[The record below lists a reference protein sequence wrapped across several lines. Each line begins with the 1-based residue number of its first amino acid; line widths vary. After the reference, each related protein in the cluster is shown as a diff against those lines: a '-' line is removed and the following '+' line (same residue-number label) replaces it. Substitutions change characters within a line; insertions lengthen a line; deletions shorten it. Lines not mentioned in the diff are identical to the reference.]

1 MQLKLY
7 DTLTRQK
14 RDFVPLDWE
23 LGLPEAE
30 RRVRMYVCG
39 PTVYDFAHIGNAR
52 PVIVFDVLFRLL
64 RHLYGADRVVYVRN
78 ITDVDD
84 RINAR
89 AAELGVPIRELT
101 ERTYRDFAAD
111 VRALGCLPPTF
122 EPRATE
128 YIEPMQAMIERLID
142 QGNAYVAEEHVLF
155 HVPSMPDYGELSKRP
170 LDEMLAGARVEVAP
184 YKRNPM
190 DFVLWKP
197 SKPGEPAWPSPAAIA
212 TPGRPGWHIECS
224 AMAWRHLGE
233 MFDIHGGGIDLEFPH
248 HENEIAQSRS
258 AFRTPLMARFWV
270 HNGFLQLEGEKMAK
284 SVGNVVTMRE
294 LLMRYPGDVLR
305 LLMLTTHY
313 KRPMDWTAR
322 GVDQA
327 RYELLQWSELVSTYF
342 DPTDDLNELD
352 GDLDP
357 EFASALCED
366 LNAPLAL
373 ARLRELFRLAA
384 NQERVQDFVF
394 NAVWMGFRH
403 LNRPG
408 FFHPGFNA
416 RFYESG
422 PQIEHPNQFAQMIAY
437 RAAAANNLIDVQRAA
452 LEFLSAAGFTIH
464 LNDAG
469 VLVVGN
475 NTSAEMEVRRR
486 RGQGLEPTVTVRPQS
501 VVSENEFG
509 SPTIIDHSHVE
520 RLVQKRNAARQAR
533 NFAEADRIRDEL
545 ARIGIVLKD
554 SKNGTAWEIER

>member
-64 RHLYGADRVVYVRN
+64 RHLYGNDRVVYVRN

-89 AAELGVPIRELT
+89 AAELGVAIRELT
-101 ERTYRDFAAD
+101 ERTYRDFAED
-111 VRALGCLPPTF
+111 VQALGCLPPSF

-197 SKPGEPAWPSPAAIA
+197 SKPGEPAWPSPAGIA

-258 AFRTPLMARFWV
+258 AFHTPLMARFWV

-284 SVGNVVTMRE
+284 SVGNVVTMRK
-294 LLMRYPGDVLR
+294 LLDRWPGDVLR
-305 LLMLTTHY
+305 MQMLQTHY
-313 KRPMDWTAR
+313 HQPIDWTETR
-322 GVDQA
+322 
-327 RYELLQWSELVSTYF
+327 SELVRNELEDWAHVVRNKYARANNTPAPEILEALS
-342 DPTDDLNELD
+342 DDLNTPDAITGLRSLFSKAKGGIEADIVKFAESCKFFGFRRLD
-352 GDLDP
+352 KPGLFEGGVSSINVEGTRLSNYHNDVLRLR
-357 EFASALCED
+357 AAIAN
-366 LNAPLAL
+366 NAPASV
-373 ARLRELFRLAA
+373 RHELISR
-384 NQERVQDFVF
+384 
-394 NAVWMGFRH
+394 
-403 LNRPG
+403 
-408 FFHPGFNA
+408 
-416 RFYESG
+416 
-422 PQIEHPNQFAQMIAY
+422 IEHDN
-437 RAAAANNLIDVQRAA
+437 
-452 LEFLSAAGFTIH
+452 
-464 LNDAG
+464 
-469 VLVVGN
+469 
-475 NTSAEMEVRRR
+475 
-486 RGQGLEPTVTVRPQS
+486 VTVSIVRDERISLVGQDRLF
-501 VVSENEFG
+501 SE
-509 SPTIIDHSHVE
+509 TVE
-520 RLVQKRNAARQAR
+520 RLKEARSAARKVR
-533 NFAEADRIRDEL
+533 NFVEADRIRDEL
-545 ARIGIVLKD
+545 ANMGVTLTD
-554 SKNGTAWEIER
+554 HPDGTTTWEARR